1 MSGHDILAR
10 VTSSKVGRAGLAC
23 TAGLGAV
30 LVPGFAFAEGE
41 TTTGTVQTAITG
53 MASSVADGALAMI
66 AAIPALSLRLS
77 WLQSSL
83 LLLDIVWSS
92 ASPSSLSRAWLTSPR
107 PFLSGPF
114 ASLCGRALFR
124 ASGAP
129 PCAA

>member
-41 TTTGTVQTAITG
+41 TSTGTVQTAITG

-66 AAIPALSLRLS
+66 AAILPVLAPIVAAIIVATLGYRLVKRFS
-77 WLQSSL
+77 K
-83 LLLDIVWSS
+83 
-92 ASPSSLSRAWLTSPR
+92 
-107 PFLSGPF
+107 
-114 ASLCGRALFR
+114 
-124 ASGAP
+124 
-129 PCAA
+129 